1 MILNFFFKHNAYK
14 HIFFD
19 LDRTL
24 WDFEENMRD
33 ALVDIFVAHKLDVAF
48 PDPETF
54 IACFNRNNHY
64 LWDKYLKGELT
75 KDVLR
80 YKRFEITLS
89 EYGIESKDLAETIG
103 DEYLTIMPQKTALI
117 PGTRET
123 LEYLAGRYKLHVISN
138 GFKEV
143 QLPKL
148 QRSNIDHYFEWVV
161 TSEHSGFHKPDKR
174 AFGYALSKANARK
187 SESIMVGDDLEIDII
202 GAKKFGMDQIY
213 FNPNKNPHQTKVT
226 FEVRELAEITKIL

>member
-24 WDFEENMRD
+24 WDFEQNMRD
-33 ALVDIFVAHKLDVAF
+33 ALAEIFVNRKLDIAF
-48 PDPETF
+48 PDKDTF
-54 IACFNRNNHY
+54 IECYNRNNHY

-80 YKRFEITLS
+80 YKRFDITLK
-89 EYGIESKDLAETIG
+89 EYGINNKELAKTIG
-103 DEYLTIMPQKTALI
+103 EEYLEIMPLKTALI
-117 PGTRET
+117 PGTHEV
-123 LEYLAGRYKLHVISN
+123 LEYLAPKYNLHILSN

-148 QRSNIDHYFEWVV
+148 KRCKIDHYFEWVI
-161 TSEHSGFHKPDKR
+161 TSEHSGYHKPDKR
-174 AFGYALSKANARK
+174 AFGYALSKANAKK
-187 SESIMVGDDLEIDII
+187 SESIMVGDDYEVDIM
-202 GAKKFGMDQIY
+202 GAKKFGIDQIY
-213 FNPNKNPHQTKVT
+213 FSPKNSKSNSKATFVVERLNEIIKV
-226 FEVRELAEITKIL
+226 L

>member
-1 MILNFFFKHNAYK
+1 MLLNFFFKHTAYR

-24 WDFEENMRD
+24 WDFEQNMRD
-33 ALVDIFVAHKLDVAF
+33 ALVDIFETHKLDEAF
-48 PDPETF
+48 PDAGTF
-54 IACFNRNNHY
+54 IECFNRNNHY
-64 LWDKYLKGELT
+64 LWDKYLKGELS

-80 YKRFEITLS
+80 YKRFEMTLLEFGIKS
-89 EYGIESKDLAETIG
+89 EYLAKTLG
-103 DEYLTIMPQKTALI
+103 DEYLTVMPQKTALI
-117 PGTRET
+117 PGTPET
-123 LEYLAGRYKLHVISN
+123 LDYLSSRYTLHVISN

-148 QRSNIDHYFEWVV
+148 QRCKIDKYFEWVV
-161 TSEHSGFHKPDKR
+161 TSDHSGYHKPDKR

-187 SESIMVGDDLEIDII
+187 SESIMVGDDLDIDII
-202 GAKKFGMDQIY
+202 GAKKFGIDQIY

-226 FEVRELAEITKIL
+226 FEVRELTEITKIL

>member
-24 WDFEENMRD
+24 WDFEQNMRD
-33 ALVDIFVAHKLDVAF
+33 ALAEIYVNHKLDLAF
-48 PDPETF
+48 PNPDTF
-54 IACFNRNNHY
+54 IDCFNRNNHY

-75 KDVLR
+75 KEVLR
-80 YKRFEITLS
+80 YKRFEITLA
-89 EYGIESKDLAETIG
+89 EYGIESKPLAETIG
-103 DEYLTIMPQKTALI
+103 DEYLTIMPLKTALI

-123 LEYLAGRYKLHVISN
+123 LDYLANRYKLHVISN

-148 QRSNIDHYFEWVV
+148 QRSNIDKYFEWVV

-187 SESIMVGDDLEIDII
+187 GESIMIGDDLEIDIL

-213 FNPNKNPHQTKVT
+213 FNPKSNPHQAKVT
-226 FEVRELAEITKIL
+226 FEVRELVEIKKIL

>member
-24 WDFEENMRD
+24 WDFEQNMRD
-33 ALVDIFVAHKLDVAF
+33 ALAEIFVNRKLDIAF
-48 PDPETF
+48 PDKETF
-54 IACFNRNNHY
+54 IECYNRNNNY

-80 YKRFEITLS
+80 YKRFDITLK
-89 EYGIESKDLAETIG
+89 EYGINNKELAKTIG
-103 DEYLTIMPQKTALI
+103 EEYLEIMPLKTALI
-117 PGTRET
+117 PGTHEV
-123 LEYLAGRYKLHVISN
+123 LEYLAPKYNLHILSN

-148 QRSNIDHYFEWVV
+148 KRCNIDHYFECVV
-161 TSEHSGFHKPDKR
+161 TSEHSGYHKPDKR
-174 AFGYALSKANARK
+174 AFGYALSKANAKK
-187 SESIMVGDDLEIDII
+187 SESLMVGDDYEVDIM
-202 GAKKFGMDQIY
+202 GAKKFGIDQIY
-213 FNPNKNPHQTKVT
+213 FSPNNSKSNSKAT
-226 FEVRELAEITKIL
+226 FVVERLNEIIKIL

>member
-24 WDFEENMRD
+24 WDFEQNMRD
-33 ALVDIFVAHKLDVAF
+33 ALVDIYLNHKLDSAIPN
-48 PDPETF
+48 PDSF
-54 IACFNRNNHY
+54 IESFNRNNHY

-75 KDVLR
+75 KEVLR
-80 YKRFEITLS
+80 YKRFEITLL
-89 EYGIESKDLAETIG
+89 EYGIESKPLAETIG
-103 DEYLTIMPQKTALI
+103 DEYLTIMPLKTALI
-117 PGTRET
+117 HGTRET
-123 LEYLAGRYKLHVISN
+123 LDYLADRYKLHVISN

-148 QRSNIDHYFEWVV
+148 QRSNIDKYFEWVV

-187 SESIMVGDDLEIDII
+187 DESIMIGDDLEIDII
-202 GAKKFGMDQIY
+202 GAKKFGIDQIY
-213 FNPNKNPHQTKVT
+213 FNPNKNPHQAKVT
-226 FEVRELAEITKIL
+226 FEVRELTEIKKIL

>member
-24 WDFEENMRD
+24 WDFEQNMRD
-33 ALVDIFVAHKLDVAF
+33 ALVDIFVTHKLDVAF
-48 PDPETF
+48 PDPDTF
-54 IACFNRNNHY
+54 IDCFNRNNHY

>member
-14 HIFFD
+14 HVFFD

-24 WDFEENMRD
+24 WDFEQNMRD
-33 ALVDIFVAHKLDVAF
+33 ALADIYINHKLDIAF
-48 PDPETF
+48 PDTGTF
-54 IACFNRNNHY
+54 IECFNQNNHY
-64 LWDKYLKGELT
+64 LWDKYLKGELS
-75 KDVLR
+75 KEVLR
-80 YKRFEITLS
+80 YKRFEITLL
-89 EYGIESKDLAETIG
+89 EYGIDNKALAETLG
-103 DEYLTIMPQKTALI
+103 NEYLTIMPLKTSLI

-123 LEYLAGRYKLHVISN
+123 LDYLAGRYKLHVISN

-148 QRSNIDHYFEWVV
+148 QRSNIDMYFEWVV
-161 TSEHSGFHKPDKR
+161 TSEHSGYHKPDKR

-187 SESIMVGDDLEIDII
+187 GESIMVGDDLEIDII

-226 FEVRELAEITKIL
+226 FEVRELVEIKNIL